1 MKIEEASPKEISEYL
16 QYIVDTADKISLEEV
31 SNGIRGNHEV
41 WEEAYDIIF
50 SSTVSDVIHERFP
63 DFHPDV
69 PDTTYIEDV
78 TAYVRDFKVYAE
90 DDERRSKYF
99 MSFDEFSNKE
109 LENE

>member
-1 MKIEEASPKEISEYL
+1 MKIEDASPKEISEYL
-16 QYIVDTADKISLEEV
+16 QYIVDTADRVSEREV
-31 SNGIRGNHEV
+31 VKGNHEV
-41 WEEAYDIIF
+41 WEKAYDTIF

-78 TAYVRDFKVYAE
+78 TSFVRDFKEFAE
-90 DDERRSKYF
+90 NEEIKNKYF
-99 MSFDEFSNKE
+99 MSFEDFSNNS